1 MSSRVKGAIFALM
14 LLMGVTTASAQRFH
28 AGEVLYYRA
37 AYRAKVIPNIEAGE
51 VTVSTRLDTLDGRQ
65 MYRVTGNG
73 RTLPFFRWFF
83 DMNDTY
89 DIWVDKRTLRTQR
102 FESDIKEDH
111 YTFRSNYRYDWR
123 AMKVHTW
130 SQKRQDPPKEK
141 TMSLTKE
148 SMDAVSLYFNLRSVD
163 LESFRVGEH
172 RQLDMVLEDT
182 IRHLKYRYIG
192 REELKV
198 PKMGKFD
205 TMKFAC
211 TIGSSEEFSFTDGT
225 EFFIWITNDENKI
238 PVMLASPVRVGEIRA
253 YLRRYEGLRYPLKS
267 KLSSEPEDEEVE
279 SVVPMNRG
287 TNKPKSHK

>member
-1 MSSRVKGAIFALM
+1 MLSANRLIKGVIFAL
-14 LLMGVTTASAQRFH
+14 LLVTRVITASAQVYND
-28 AGEVLYYRA
+28 GEVLYYRA
-37 AYRAKVIPNIEAGE
+37 AYRAKLVPNIEAGE
-51 VTVSTRLDTLDGRQ
+51 VTVRTRIDTLNGKEV
-65 MYRVTGNG
+65 YRVTGNG

-83 DMNDTY
+83 DMDDTY
-89 DIWVDKRTLRTQR
+89 NIWVDKQTLKTQR
-102 FESDIKEDH
+102 FESDLKEDK
-111 YTFRSNYRYDWR
+111 YTFRSRYCYDWG

-130 SQKRQDPPKEK
+130 SQKKKNAPREK
-141 TMSLTKE
+141 TMTLTPE

-163 LESFRVGEH
+163 LESFKEGEH

-182 IRHLKYRYIG
+182 VRHLKYRYIA

-198 PKMGKFD
+198 PKLGKFD

-253 YLRRYEGLRYPLKS
+253 YIRRYEGLRHPLTS
-267 KLSSEPEDEEVE
+267 KI
-279 SVVPMNRG
+279 
-287 TNKPKSHK
+287 K

>member
-1 MSSRVKGAIFALM
+1 M
-14 LLMGVTTASAQRFH
+14 LLTVCAMTASAQQYH
-28 AGEVLYYRA
+28 DGEVLYYRA
-37 AYRAKVIPNIEAGE
+37 AYRAMLVPNIEAGE
-51 VTVSTRLDTLDGRQ
+51 VTISTRLDTLNGKEV
-65 MYRVTGNG
+65 YRVTANG

-89 DIWVDKRTLRTQR
+89 NIWVDKDNLRTQH
-102 FESDIKEDH
+102 FESDLKEDD
-111 YTFRSNYRYDWR
+111 YTFRSNYRYDWK

-130 SQKRQDPPKEK
+130 SQKRQNTPREK
-141 TMSLTKE
+141 TMDLTPE

-163 LESFRVGEH
+163 LKSFRKGEH

-182 IRHLKYRYIG
+182 VRHLRYRFIG
-192 REELKV
+192 REELRV

-238 PVMLASPVRVGEIRA
+238 PVMLASPVRVGEVRA
-253 YLRRYEGLRYPLKS
+253 YLRRYEGLHYPLSS
-267 KLSSEPEDEEVE
+267 KLTPEKE
-279 SVVPMNRG
+279 
-287 TNKPKSHK
+287 KPLK

>member
-1 MSSRVKGAIFALM
+1 MLGVKRVIKGAIFVLLLM
-14 LLMGVTTASAQRFH
+14 LGVAESSAQVFQD
-28 AGEVLYYRA
+28 GEVLYYRA
-37 AYRAKVIPNIEAGE
+37 AYRAKLWPNTEAGE
-51 VTVSTRLDTLDGRQ
+51 VTVSTKSDMLDGKDV
-65 MYRVTGNG
+65 YRVTGNG

-89 DIWVDKRTLRTQR
+89 DIWVDKESLRTQR
-102 FESDIKEDH
+102 FESDLKEDK
-111 YTFRSNYRYDWR
+111 YTFRSNYVYDWN

-130 SQKRQDPPKEK
+130 SQKRQNTPREK
-141 TMSLTKE
+141 TMTLTSE

-163 LESFRVGEH
+163 LESFREGEH
-172 RQLDMVLEDT
+172 RHLDMVLEDT
-182 IRHLKYRYIG
+182 IRHLRYRYIK

-198 PKMGKFD
+198 PKLGKFD

-253 YLRRYEGLRYPLKS
+253 YLRRYEGLKYPLNS
-267 KLSSEPEDEEVE
+267 KISE
-279 SVVPMNRG
+279 NG
-287 TNKPKSHK
+287 K